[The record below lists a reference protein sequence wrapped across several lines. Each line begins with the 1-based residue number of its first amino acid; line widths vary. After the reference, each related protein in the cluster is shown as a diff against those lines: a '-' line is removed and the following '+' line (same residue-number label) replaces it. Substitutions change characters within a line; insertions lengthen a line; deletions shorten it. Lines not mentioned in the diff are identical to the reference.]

1 MPSGKNYVR
10 DYKQENKTAKARGET
25 GNGSGSGDAMR
36 HKARRKVIKRIGKA
50 AVQGKDVDHKV
61 KLKNGGGNGT
71 KNLRVRGRRA
81 NRADNR

>member
-1 MPSGKNYVR
+1 MPSSKNYVR
-10 DYKQENKTAKARGET
+10 DYKQENKTAKSRGET
-25 GNGSGSGDAMR
+25 GNGSSSGDAMR

-61 KLKNGGGNGT
+61 KLKNGGGNG
-71 KNLRVRGRRA
+71 KGNLRVRGRRA